1 MPGGRLVGAGGVP
14 GGRQEWEMAERQHV
28 DLYIDGNWQPAI
40 AGGTIDLLD
49 PATEEVVATASQA
62 ERADVEAA
70 IEAAHRAWPA
80 WRQVAAWDR
89 SKLIRR
95 AAMLLEERLD
105 KVARL
110 LTLETGKP
118 LPQAKAEI
126 VAAIEL
132 MDWFADEA
140 RRIFGQTL
148 PGRNADSRFMTT
160 FEPVGVVGAFTA
172 WNFPVVLQ
180 ARKITP
186 ALATG
191 CTIVTRPAEEGT
203 SCVAELIKC
212 FIDAGA
218 PKGTVNLVT
227 GKPEVISETI
237 MDSDLVRKVTF
248 TGSIPVGQQLIRR
261 SADTVKRLSM
271 ELGGHAPVIIHED
284 VDPIKAALASAAG
297 KSRNNGQVCVSPTRF
312 YVHKKHE
319 ATFTEA
325 FAGALSQMKIG
336 HGLESSTEIGPL
348 VNKKRLAFVEE
359 MVEQTRAEGAQ
370 LVTGGKRPAD
380 MNRGYFYEPTV
391 FAEMRDDMRVMND
404 EPFGPIAAVT
414 GFESFDEVIGRANS
428 LSYGLA
434 GYVFTRDH
442 KLAQKTAEAL
452 RTGIVAVNNFAAA
465 TAEMP
470 FGGVNHSGFGRENG
484 SQGLYDYLDTKFIN
498 IVYN

>member
-1 MPGGRLVGAGGVP
+1 VATGAVP
-14 GGRQEWEMAERQHV
+14 GDTQEQEMAERHHV
-28 DLYIDGNWQPAI
+28 DLYIDGKWQPAM
-40 AGGTIDLLD
+40 AGGKIDILD

-80 WRQVAAWDR
+80 WRQVSAWDR
-89 SKLIRR
+89 SKLIRK
-95 AAMLLEERLD
+95 AAMLLEERID
-105 KVARL
+105 KIARL

-118 LPQAKAEI
+118 LAQSKGEI
-126 VAAIEL
+126 VSAVEL
-132 MDWFADEA
+132 MDWYADEA
-140 RRIFGQTL
+140 RRIFGQTI
-148 PGRNADSRFMTT
+148 PGRTADSRFMTT
-160 FEPVGVVGAFTA
+160 YEPVGVVGAFTA
-172 WNFPVVLQ
+172 WNFPIVLQ

-203 SCVAELIKC
+203 SCVAELVKC
-212 FIDAGA
+212 FIDAGV
-218 PKGTVNLVT
+218 PKGVVNLVT

-248 TGSIPVGQQLIRR
+248 TGSIPVGQHLMRR
-261 SADTVKRLSM
+261 AADTVKRMSM

-284 VDPIKAALASAAG
+284 VDPIKVALTSAAG

-319 ATFTEA
+319 AAFTEA
-325 FAGALSQMKIG
+325 FAGALGKMKIG
-336 HGLESSTEIGPL
+336 HGLEASTEIGPL
-348 VNKKRLAFVEE
+348 VNRRRLDSIEE
-359 MVEQTRAEGAQ
+359 MVEQTKAEGARV
-370 LVTGGKRPAD
+370 VTGGRRPAD
-380 MNRGYFYEPTV
+380 MNRGYYYEPTV
-391 FAEMRDDMRVMND
+391 FTDMRDDMRLMND

-414 GFESFDEVIGRANS
+414 SFESFDEAITRANS

-434 GYVFTRDH
+434 GYVFTQDH
-442 KLAQKTAEAL
+442 KLAQKTADAL

-484 SQGLYDYLDTKFIN
+484 SQGLYDYLDVKFIN
-498 IVYN
+498 IAYT